1 MISLR
6 MANIM
11 LKFSTLN
18 ELFNFIL
25 ELEAI
30 GGIMPVIPMVM
41 AVPIAVAALGISF
54 QPRWLSKYPPVL
66 LSSKNLL
73 FGESEECIVYKH
85 FSP

>member
-1 MISLR
+1 
-6 MANIM
+6 M

-54 QPRWLSKYPPVL
+54 
-66 LSSKNLL
+66 
-73 FGESEECIVYKH
+73 
-85 FSP
+85 

>member
-30 GGIMPVIPMVM
+30 GGIMPYGNGSINCGCD
-41 AVPIAVAALGISF
+41 AGDQFLTALALQIHPYASLVE
-54 QPRWLSKYPPVL
+54 RSAL
-66 LSSKNLL
+66 
-73 FGESEECIVYKH
+73 
-85 FSP
+85 